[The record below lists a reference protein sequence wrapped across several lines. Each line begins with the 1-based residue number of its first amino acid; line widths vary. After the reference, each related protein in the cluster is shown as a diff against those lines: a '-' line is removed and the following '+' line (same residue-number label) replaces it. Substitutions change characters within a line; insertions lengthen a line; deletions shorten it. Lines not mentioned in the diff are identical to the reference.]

1 MSAPVVIWTRELAK
15 LREKGTRTIISN
27 GSDLAKPESSHSVH
41 DQPKEAAAGTS
52 TGLVQAFGLWFK
64 RVLNPLVVLPCS
76 EASVSMV
83 VDYCSA

>member
-15 LREKGTRTIISN
+15 LREKGRRTILSN

-41 DQPKEAAAGTS
+41 DQPKEASGTS
-52 TGLVQAFGLWFK
+52 TGLVQAFGLGFK
-64 RVLNPLVVLPCS
+64 RVLNPPVVLPCS

-83 VDYCSA
+83 VDYFSA